1 MQLASSEHSSCQ
13 LTGNNVF
20 NVVIQGL
27 NGKLLSLALTFVMTF
42 ANEAFGHLMWTSGD
56 VESYVRN
63 AIIHTINFS
72 EIVQND
78 LTSIDGINRAGV
90 GIW

>member
-1 MQLASSEHSSCQ
+1 
-13 LTGNNVF
+13 
-20 NVVIQGL
+20 
-27 NGKLLSLALTFVMTF
+27 MTF